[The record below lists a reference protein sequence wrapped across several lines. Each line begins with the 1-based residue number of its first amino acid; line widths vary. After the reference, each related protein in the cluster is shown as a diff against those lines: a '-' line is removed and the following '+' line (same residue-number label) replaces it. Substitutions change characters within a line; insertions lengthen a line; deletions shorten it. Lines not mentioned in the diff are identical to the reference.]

1 MKLSRQASGNLFIRE
16 GCDWSAKAIYA
27 ALENKGVDL
36 PDLEKELG
44 LKSGSMRNVF
54 YRQCRKYESVIA
66 GKIGVEPALIWPSRY
81 PEKSSNA
88 A

>member
-1 MKLSRQASGNLFIRE
+1 MKLSRQASSSLFVRE
-16 GCDWSAKAIYA
+16 GRDWSAKAVYA

-44 LKSGSMRNVF
+44 LKAGSMRNVF
-54 YRQCRKYESVIA
+54 YRQCRRYESVIA
-66 GKIGVEPALIWPSRY
+66 ERIGVDPALIWPSRY
-81 PEKSSNA
+81 PEKASSA